1 MSEQAPSVG
10 RTETDAPRISVV
22 TPSYNLARFLDACMR
37 SVLSQGYPN
46 LEYIVVDGGSSD
58 GSVDI
63 IESYGEQLAYSVSE
77 RDGGQYDALNKG
89 FQRATGDILAWLN
102 ADDMYLPWTLSIVA
116 EIFEAFPD
124 VEWISSLYPL
134 LWNRRG
140 VPGDCRVRTAYSPD
154 GMLAIQQE
162 STFWRRR
169 LWERVGGRLDTSL
182 SLAAD
187 LELWARF
194 WQVTPLYGVAV
205 PLAGMRVHADQRS
218 VRHEREIVA
227 EAHAV
232 LDRYRRTPPSRF
244 VRTVQE
250 AHRALP
256 PTARRVLARLGV
268 PYRWGGYA
276 APIIRQ
282 RDERWCIDEVRVW

>member
-1 MSEQAPSVG
+1 MSAPPPSAVRERAG
-10 RTETDAPRISVV
+10 APRISVV
-22 TPSYNLARFLDACMR
+22 TPSYNLARFLDACLH
-37 SVLSQGYPN
+37 SVVSQGYPN
-46 LEYIVVDGGSSD
+46 LEYIVVDGGSTD

-63 IESYGEQLAYSVSE
+63 IKRYGEQLAYAVSE
-77 RDGGQYDALNKG
+77 PDGGQYDALNKG

-116 EIFEAFPD
+116 EVFTAFPE

-140 VPGDCRVRTAYSPD
+140 VPGDCRVRTAFGPGD
-154 GMLAIQQE
+154 MLAIQQE

-194 WQVTPLYGVAV
+194 WQVAPLHGVTV

-218 VRHEREIVA
+218 VRHQREIVA

-232 LDRYRRTPPSRF
+232 LDRYRRRPPSRL
-244 VRTVQE
+244 VRAAQE

-256 PTARRVLARLGV
+256 PPARRILARLGL

-276 APIIRQ
+276 ARNIRQ
-282 RDERWCIDEVRVW
+282 RDERWCIDEVHVW